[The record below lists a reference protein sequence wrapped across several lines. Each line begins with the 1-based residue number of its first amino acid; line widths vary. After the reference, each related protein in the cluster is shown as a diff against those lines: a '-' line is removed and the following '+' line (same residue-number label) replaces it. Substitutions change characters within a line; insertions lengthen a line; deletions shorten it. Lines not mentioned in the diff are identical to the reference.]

1 VTPASV
7 VDPYSIQGSYRKAQ
21 LHCHTTNS
29 DGTLAPRELLERYRA
44 AGYTFVVFTDHER
57 VTSCDDLNDGTFLAV
72 PGVETAT
79 GRPFRPLGPHLG
91 RLGVPGPLGQRGAQA
106 AINATV
112 AAGGVVSLHH
122 PGWNGN
128 LRTGRWSVAEMA
140 TLRGYHLIEISNHHS
155 ANRSDVEAWTRVLV
169 RRGSAAAVSGV
180 AVDDLHRDRD
190 FNTGWVTVKT
200 ADVTPEALL
209 LALRRG
215 AVVASTGPEAEFGV
229 RDGAIVC
236 ATDAGR
242 IRFLDAHGA
251 VRYDAPGP
259 EAAYAADGTEGFVR
273 VECLAAAGRT
283 AWSQAFWIAD
293 DRLASRAVV
302 CVAPTRRV

>member
-1 VTPASV
+1 MRPAGFL
-7 VDPYSIQGSYRKAQ
+7 DPYSVPGSYRKAQ

-72 PGVETAT
+72 PGVETAI
-79 GRPFRPLGPHLG
+79 GRPFRPLGPHMG
-91 RLGVPGPLGQRGAQA
+91 RLGASGPLGQRDAQA
-106 AINATV
+106 AIDATV
-112 AAGGVVSLHH
+112 SAGGVVSLHH

-128 LRTGRWSVAEMA
+128 LWTGRWSVAEMI

-155 ANRSDVEAWTRVLV
+155 PNRSDVEAWTRVLV
-169 RRGSAAAVSGV
+169 HRGSAAAVSGV

-190 FNTGWVTVKT
+190 FNTGWVKVKT
-200 ADVTPEALL
+200 PAVTPEALL

-242 IRFLDAHGA
+242 IRFVDANGA
-251 VRYDAPGP
+251 VRFETRGP
-259 EAAYAADGTEGFVR
+259 HAAYAADGSEGFVR
-273 VECLAAAGRT
+273 VECHGTAGRT

-293 DRLASRAVV
+293 DRSEGRPVGL
-302 CVAPTRRV
+302 RRS